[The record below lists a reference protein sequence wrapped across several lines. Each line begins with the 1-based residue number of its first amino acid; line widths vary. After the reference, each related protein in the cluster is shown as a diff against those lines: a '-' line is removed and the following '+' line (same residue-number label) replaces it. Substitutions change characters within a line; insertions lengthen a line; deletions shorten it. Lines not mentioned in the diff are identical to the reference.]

1 MKRLT
6 IMIWKRNRYKIIL
19 LILAV
24 SSGCQYSFSQDV
36 VSLSP
41 YIQLQFFKD
50 NDNRSLLKTTL
61 TYSKNRMEL
70 PLPGMKISF
79 YSGNIKEK
87 KIAEVIT
94 DEKGVAIFNVSLD
107 NSLVDDGKGSW
118 PFISEYEGN
127 DTIEGASAEI
137 SVKDMNLEMELNVVD
152 SIKMVNVSAFRTEK
166 GIRIPVTGEIVTL
179 YVPRM
184 FSLLPVGEITL
195 DDMGSGSAEFP
206 NDLPGDNEGNLKIL
220 ARIEDH
226 PDYGTIEKS
235 STVNWGTIPGF
246 SIPSSHRALW
256 TKTAPK
262 WMIYTLTILL
272 TGVWG
277 HYLYTIICLV
287 RIKKSSGITKPGDL
301 T

>member
-1 MKRLT
+1 
-6 IMIWKRNRYKIIL
+6 MISKNLAYKFLL
-19 LILAV
+19 LILAIF
-24 SSGCQYSFSQDV
+24 SGCYYSYSQDV
-36 VSLSP
+36 ALISP

-50 NDNRSLLKTTL
+50 NDNQSLLKTTL

-70 PLPGMKISF
+70 PLPGMRISF
-79 YSGNIKEK
+79 YTGNSKGK

-94 DEKGVAIFNVSLD
+94 DEKGAAIFKISLD
-107 NSLVDDGKGSW
+107 NNLVNDGKDTW
-118 PFISEYEGN
+118 PFCSVYEGN
-127 DTIEGASAEI
+127 DTIEQASAEI
-137 SVKDMNLEMELNVVD
+137 SVKDMNLEMELDIVD
-152 SIKMVNVSAFRTEK
+152 SIKIVNVSGFRTEK

-195 DDMGSGSAEFP
+195 DESGSGSVEFP
-206 NDLPGDNEGNLKIL
+206 NDLPGDKEGNLKIL

-235 STVNWGTIPGF
+235 STVSWGSLPGLY
-246 SIPSSHRALW
+246 IQSSHRALW

-277 HYLYTIICLV
+277 HYLYTVICLI
-287 RIKKSSGITKPGDL
+287 RIKRSTGKTKPDDL
-301 T
+301 P